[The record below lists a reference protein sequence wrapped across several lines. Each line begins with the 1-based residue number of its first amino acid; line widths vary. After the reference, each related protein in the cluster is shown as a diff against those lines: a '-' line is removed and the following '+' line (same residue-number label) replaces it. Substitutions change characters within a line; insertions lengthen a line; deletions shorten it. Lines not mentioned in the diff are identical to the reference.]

1 MKVSRKVSHPALCAQ
16 WMDIEKERGISISS
30 TALTFPYNG
39 HQMNLLDT
47 PVSALAWQA
56 LRCSIPHLYLA
67 VLAGKH
73 HLHA

>member
-1 MKVSRKVSHPALCAQ
+1 MRSMIPCPVRAQ

-47 PVSALAWQA
+47 PVSAL
-56 LRCSIPHLYLA
+56 P
-67 VLAGKH
+67 GKH
-73 HLHA
+73 YPACISLCYAAALTGK